1 MVADNH
7 LSYSAHA
14 AWQTIADIADVIQPK
29 ATNRDEFIAECKSG
43 ALDGISV
50 TYRTFDSVKIT
61 GKIDSELLDA
71 FPKSI
76 KFLCHNGKRT
86 LPSLSL
92 PHCLSR
98 PEPLEKP

>member
-1 MVADNH
+1 M
-7 LSYSAHA
+7 
-14 AWQTIADIADVIQPK
+14 IQPK

-50 TYRTFDSVKIT
+50 VYRTFDSVKIT

-76 KFLCHNGKRT
+76 KFLCHNGENT
-86 LPSLSL
+86 LLSL
-92 PHCLSR
+92 YPIASLDLYSR
-98 PEPLEKP
+98 NIMNNAK

>member
-1 MVADNH
+1 M
-7 LSYSAHA
+7 
-14 AWQTIADIADVIQPK
+14 IQPK

-50 TYRTFDSVKIT
+50 AYRTFDSVKIT

-76 KFLCHNGKRT
+76 KFLCHNGEKH
-86 LPSLSL
+86 SSISL
-92 PHCLSR
+92 PHCPPKLESLER
-98 PEPLEKP
+98 P